1 MDLQELQKLLDSVR
15 IGQVFLS
22 ESGEPRLEAFSG
34 NALYY
39 RRGMPTMN
47 KYKTVKEVC
56 DLTGLTRKHLYYFHH
71 EGVVRAVAYANYS
84 VEGYDGYKL
93 YDDHAVEKLQQIS
106 LYYQLGL
113 KRDEIKAIMLK
124 PDYDSNAVLH
134 TLLTQEQEKRLH
146 IDRNIAALEYL
157 VLVGTKNGI
166 NGSLRGISLDDLG
179 RVLLDIRRTATEK
192 TTLHS
197 IPGESAERFAKEFS
211 AQISEFA
218 KIDDKMLQSSA
229 ESTEIQK
236 IFDLSNR
243 YLGADSPAF
252 LLGLFMS
259 VLGEG
264 TIAQGLIE
272 ELTPAHGRAVIAY
285 MIEHQQLFHYN
296 PHTHSGEEET

>member
-1 MDLQELQKLLDSVR
+1 
-15 IGQVFLS
+15 
-22 ESGEPRLEAFSG
+22 
-34 NALYY
+34 
-39 RRGMPTMN
+39 MN

-113 KRDEIKAIMLK
+113 KRNEIKAIMLT

-134 TLLTQEQEKRLH
+134 TLLTMEQEKRVH

-179 RVLLDIRRTATEK
+179 RGLLDIRRTATEES
-192 TTLHS
+192 TLYS
-197 IPGESAERFAKEFS
+197 IPGESVERFAKEFS
-211 AQISEFA
+211 AQISKFA
-218 KIDDKMLQSSA
+218 KIGDEMLQSSVG
-229 ESTEIQK
+229 STEIQK

-285 MIEHQQLFHYN
+285 MIEHPQLFHHN
-296 PHTHSGEEET
+296 PHTHSCEEET

>member
-113 KRDEIKAIMLK
+113 KRDEIKAIMLT

-134 TLLTQEQEKRLH
+134 TLLTMEQEKRVH

-166 NGSLRGISLDDLG
+166 NRSLRGISLDDLG
-179 RVLLDIRRTATEK
+179 RGLLDIRRTATEES
-192 TTLHS
+192 TLYS
-197 IPGESAERFAKEFS
+197 IPEESVERFAKEFS
-211 AQISEFA
+211 AQISKFA
-218 KIDDKMLQSSA
+218 KIDDKMLESSVG
-229 ESTEIQK
+229 STEIQK

-285 MIEHQQLFHYN
+285 MIEHPQLFRYN
-296 PHTHSGEEET
+296 PHKHSCEEET